1 MQAQPPGGMPRPLD
15 ETKVPWRVLLRH
27 ARPEARR
34 LAIAVT
40 LAVVI
45 TLVSLATPLAVQEV
59 LDRVTAS
66 EPIGPVVLVIV
77 GLFVAEALLGAV
89 QSFLLGRSGEGIV
102 RAMRGALIHRLLR
115 WPMPAY
121 DRHRAG
127 DLLSRVNADTS
138 QVRGALAAS
147 LTETLSGVL
156 TFAGALLLMLVI
168 DPLMLALT
176 LACVVVATVAVFGV
190 SIRVMAVTI
199 EAQRRLGRLS
209 AGLERALRAIR
220 TVKLSGAER
229 REEQELLEEADG
241 VFRAGVRMAKLEAL
255 IQPVTSI
262 AVQGALVMVLGVG
275 GARLAAGT
283 MELGALV
290 AFLLYLFY
298 LVVPVATLFMS
309 ITDLQ
314 AGRAAL
320 ARVEEVLRQPLEG
333 EALGAEAHD
342 GAGAV
347 PAVGVAGRNA
357 PDIAF
362 SGVHFSYEGR
372 DAVPVLVDVS
382 LEVPPG
388 GRIALVGPSGAGKST
403 VFALIERFYDA
414 DAGTIAVC
422 GHDVRSWPLRALRE
436 LIGHVEQD
444 APVMAGT
451 LRSNLVY
458 ARPDASEREL
468 AEVVESANLASFV
481 AALPDGLDTQV
492 GDGGVL
498 LSGGERQ
505 RVAIARMLLKRPRIL
520 LLDEVTSQM
529 DGRNE
534 RLLKV
539 ALDAVARTC
548 TTIVIAHR
556 LSTVRDSDGIIVLD
570 GGRVRACGT
579 HDVLME
585 RDALYAELATTQ
597 LADAPQSR
605 PGLGE
610 IRLEGVAS

>member
-290 AFLLYLFY
+290 AFLLYLLY